1 MKTYDWM
8 MLYVELFIAAFL
20 IGAGG
25 TLLVF
30 SIGHLMTSARAEEI
44 PAPIHVQ
51 TINRAP
57 LMEEHEGLG
66 IFRAQAPQPPM
77 VLAPNAPVPLEERIV
92 NLVEKTGFYD
102 LPMKKQIEVVR
113 LTGLITEETG
123 KLLAT
128 TRRPGCVVIGTL
140 GRHLGVNLQIMA
152 MNRNGELSSNPLLAA
167 AQGFLVGL

>member
-1 MKTYDWM
+1 MKTYDRM
-8 MLYVELFIAAFL
+8 MLCAELVIARFL

-25 TLLVF
+25 TILVF
-30 SIGHLMTSARAEEI
+30 SISHALTNTAAAAEE
-44 PAPIHVQ
+44 VT

-77 VLAPNAPVPLEERIV
+77 VLAPNAPVPLEERIE